1 MEDLNIPTP
10 PQDIPKSPAYKGTNT
25 TLDVGASMGN
35 YKAGEFKFTMK
46 QGFDPYKY
54 RAQSQGF
61 GEQLAKTVGNS
72 ILNVATGIG
81 EFVGYGGALITE
93 WGTDRDYSNAM
104 TEAMKAMKNPFGEVY
119 RTNPELMVD
128 PTDAAWYLNTFG
140 DLATSIATFAIP
152 GAGLAKVFQSAAK
165 AAALAMDGAAM
176 AKIGMTTGR
185 LLSAGKAAAQVASAA
200 SLSYAEGA
208 MSGLDVYEKTYK
220 AQYDKAIKEG
230 KDEVTAK
237 EFAADRASN
246 AASTTVQ
253 LNTIMN
259 TGLNMIQMLPFFHNA
274 DDAVRKWTREEA
286 VMRKG
291 ESAKEYADRMKNF
304 AAGGPNAQNYLK
316 SLYRPYGV
324 IGESASESLEEL
336 NNQFAEK
343 TGYAVGQSGK
353 KAGAFSQLKELENYF
368 DRTMDAEG
376 AYAAALG
383 AIGGAGTTVFVDYV
397 PIHRVDAV
405 GADGKL
411 IPKMASDGKEVIDP
425 VTGKTKYKKTFV
437 SGITRKYNGQA
448 EYMNSIADSLAKD
461 ADWFHAQQE
470 DLKKAVNENRTAD
483 AELIRNNMTSI
494 ANLNAVQLGMAE
506 NVKQMYQQM
515 YDIDDKNDV
524 GAERVAEID
533 KQLEQAS
540 QIEDEAERNAQ
551 VQALEAQKVEAEK
564 LVGKSSADL
573 AGLGPK
579 YKVQAQR
586 AMRQIDII
594 QKAYNEAEADYGFE
608 TSDKETGV
616 MDYMYRKK
624 AHLKLLEENIKN
636 LEEDHAELSKEFN
649 TQSRL
654 NIDRNSL
661 QAADAQQAKE
671 YENANKTRARL
682 VNDRDMIRILS
693 KRIIDGTATDT
704 DRANFNTVMQKY
716 GAIATG
722 TISGDTNAT
731 LKTIDKEIDR
741 YLADKER
748 IDQLYAESIG
758 FEDWKKDKPNA
769 TLQDYFKAVSK
780 QFGYS
785 EAISQMQESIESSKS
800 QLAISAAQMKALETE
815 GLKKLREVMKTD
827 REKAVKA
834 EEERMKKEI
843 VDTQNASITKIAEAD
858 LWEQRRQNAIQDIG
872 SRIAT
877 LQGELKSI
885 SERVNTLR
893 QKKRNMLDRFFDA
906 TIGIE
911 RDLTKRIA
919 NINAEIQ
926 GLQEKRFQ
934 EEQATPPEVT
944 PTPVGAE
951 PAEDASQEAEE
962 AAETQPEEEVTEPAP
977 FPGTEPVTDEAVRM
991 EQIENWKAMARNKN
1005 MYLTIPELKELL
1017 ASATL
1022 NELSDE
1028 EMQAIVEENLIYVRD
1043 IVTTAAE
1050 AFSDVVNML
1059 FAMPISSDSRNA
1071 TANAIEDMGRSLE
1084 DPRSEVPTDTEIVN
1098 YLNEQVPALEGLED
1112 VPFLANR
1119 LKQAI
1124 DAMHQQD
1131 LMYEEVA
1138 SQAMAIVMSQRAN
1151 NTYDPADMVGQ
1162 PTKEPPPP
1170 AIGEGPVEAPFENF
1184 NTQPAAGKDSL
1195 LEADKQIH
1203 LGLKSTAG
1211 THLAA
1216 STLEYTEDS
1225 DGTNFFFV
1233 DRRFA
1238 DGRLMLNE
1246 NNERLLDPK
1255 VAAAGS
1261 QITFRIEKDNTD
1273 GINAYDAQGK
1283 IKMDQDS
1290 LGSFSIAIYGADGVK
1305 LGYLHTTK
1313 WVRESRI
1320 NDAKD
1325 AEQFRNIGGNAEDV
1339 AKAEEDLLNIRTFIA
1354 NAYNRNSGDVEFT
1367 TTVTDK
1373 GTGITHLHREQES
1386 SGKKPEVKEK
1396 SAATLLPD
1404 TSLRMG
1410 VLLGGAIKLQW
1421 NEEMSA
1427 EEAGIKPDQ
1436 AKAMNGQ
1443 AVAILPT
1450 ANGKFTYAALYRSN
1464 LAPMMENSVEYKTV
1478 LSLFDMFLKGEQ
1490 TEDTDKVK
1498 EITGHDPLTELGLKA
1513 ILNEQFTET
1522 SLIKDTDLLQ
1532 IPNANQKL
1540 LLQIKGNTISLGR
1553 HGAGQS
1559 LLSVNKKDTMSDK
1572 FKQQLLALMNSRL
1585 RVAAIT
1591 NPKIATRGLNSE
1603 GKFNMLM
1610 ITEDGVKSRE
1620 FANYN
1625 EFFKATTTTIVDGTA
1640 RDAQGNYRYTSNPK
1654 ITFNLPGLKV
1664 VAKPTTPIVSVAT
1677 TPEEDSTL
1685 ESDIDFFSGEMTFT
1699 DVNNM
1704 IVSSMEAIE
1713 NEDSPNVIPLTEE
1726 TLESL
1731 YNKLPASERNGKTV
1745 DEVKRERISLGYTF
1759 IVVGDNPF
1767 RRCS

>member
-10 PQDIPKSPAYKGTNT
+10 QQDIPKSPAYKGTNT

-72 ILNVATGIG
+72 IINVATGIG
-81 EFVGYGGALITE
+81 EFVGYGGAFITE

-128 PTDAAWYLNTFG
+128 PTDSAWYLNTFG

-152 GAGLAKVFQSAAK
+152 GAGLAKVFGSAAR

-185 LLSAGKAAAQVASAA
+185 LLSAGKATAQVASAA
-200 SLSYAEGA
+200 SLAYVEGA

-220 AQYDKAIKEG
+220 AQYDRAIKEG
-230 KDEVTAK
+230 KDEIAAK

-286 VMRKG
+286 VMKKG

-624 AHLKLLEENIKN
+624 AHLKLLEDNINN

-649 TQSRL
+649 SQSRL

-661 QAADAQQAKE
+661 QAADAEQAKA
-671 YENANKTRARL
+671 YSNLNKVRSQL
-682 VNDRDMIRILS
+682 VNDGDVIRVLGRRIL
-693 KRIIDGTATDT
+693 DGTATDT
-704 DRANFNTVMQKY
+704 DRANFNVMMQKY

-722 TISGDTNAT
+722 SISADTNAT
-731 LKTIDKEIDR
+731 LKTIDKEAARIQ
-741 YLADKER
+741 KEKDT
-748 IDQLYAESIG
+748 IDQAYSESVG
-758 FEDWKKDKPNA
+758 FEDWKKGKPNA
-769 TLQDYFKAVSK
+769 TIQDYFKAVAK

-785 EAISQMQESIESSKS
+785 DAITQMQEAIEKNKS
-800 QLAISAAQMKALETE
+800 QLAISAAQMRALETE
-815 GLKKLREVMKTD
+815 GLKKLREVMKSD
-827 REKAVKA
+827 REKLVKA
-834 EEERMKKEI
+834 EEERMKQEV
-843 VDTQNASITKIAEAD
+843 VDTQNASISKLAQKD
-858 LWEQRRQNAIQDIG
+858 LWEQRRQNAIKDIG
-872 SRIAT
+872 SKIAA
-877 LQGELKSI
+877 LQGELKTV
-885 SERVNTLR
+885 SERLTALRTKKRSMVDRFIDNTL
-893 QKKRNMLDRFFDA
+893 
-906 TIGIE
+906 GIE
-911 RDLTKRIA
+911 RDLIKRIA

-926 GLQEKRFQ
+926 GLQEKKFQ

-944 PTPVGAE
+944 PTPVGAK
-951 PAEDASQEAEE
+951 PAKNASQEDEQAAEAEAAEE
-962 AAETQPEEEVTEPAP
+962 APEPEAAELPGEEEVT
-977 FPGTEPVTDEAVRM
+977 DDAVRM

-1022 NELSDE
+1022 NQLSDD
-1028 EMQAIVEENLIYVRD
+1028 EMQQIVEDNLIYVRD
-1043 IVTTAAE
+1043 VVTTPAE
-1050 AFSDVVNML
+1050 AFTDVLNMIRS
-1059 FAMPISSDSRNA
+1059 FPISQETRITTFKSIA
-1071 TANAIEDMGRSLE
+1071 EMMAGLE
-1084 DPRSEVPTDTEIVN
+1084 DPRSEVPTDAEILR
-1098 YLNEQVPALEGLED
+1098 YLKEQVSQLENIEAL
-1112 VPFLANR
+1112 PFLANSI
-1119 LKQAI
+1119 KQAI
-1124 DAMHQQD
+1124 DAMHQQG
-1131 LMYEEVA
+1131 LMFEEVRTQGFA
-1138 SQAMAIVMSQRAN
+1138 LMGIQDKNDS
-1151 NTYDPADMVGQ
+1151 YDPANVTPE
-1162 PTKEPPPP
+1162 PTPPVN
-1170 AIGEGPVEAPFENF
+1170 EGPVEAPFENF
-1184 NTQPAAGKDSL
+1184 DTQPSASKDGL
-1195 LEADKQIH
+1195 LEIDKQVH
-1203 LGLKSTAG
+1203 LGVKSMAG

-1216 STLEYTEDS
+1216 STLEYTEDN

-1233 DRRFA
+1233 DKR
-1238 DGRLMLNE
+1238 DGGKLVLDA

-1261 QITFRIEKDNTD
+1261 QVTFRIEKDNIE

-1283 IKMDQDS
+1283 IKTDQDS
-1290 LGSFSIAIYGADGVK
+1290 LGSFSVAIYGSDGVK
-1305 LGYLHTTK
+1305 IGYLHTTK

-1320 NDAKD
+1320 DNAKD
-1325 AEQFRNIGGNAEDV
+1325 TEQFRNIGGNEADV
-1339 AKAEEDLLNIRTFIA
+1339 AQAEEDLLNIRTFIA

-1367 TTVTDK
+1367 TNITEK
-1373 GTGITHLHREQES
+1373 GAGITHLYREQEDP
-1386 SGKKPEVKEK
+1386 GKKPQIKEK

-1410 VLLGGAIKLQW
+1410 VLLGGSIKLQW
-1421 NEEMSA
+1421 NEEISA
-1427 EEAGIKPDQ
+1427 SEAGIKPDQ

-1443 AVAILPT
+1443 AVAILPA
-1450 ANGKFTYAALYRSN
+1450 ANGTFTYAALYRSS
-1464 LAPMMENSVEYKTV
+1464 LAPMLENSVEYKTV
-1478 LSLFDMFLKGEQ
+1478 LRLFEMFLNGAQ
-1490 TEDTDKVK
+1490 TEDTDLVK

-1522 SLIKDTDLLQ
+1522 SIIKDVDLADN
-1532 IPNANQKL
+1532 PNASNKL
-1540 LLQIKGNTISLGR
+1540 LLQIKGNAISIGR

-1591 NPKIATRGLNSE
+1591 NPKIGTRGFNSE

-1610 ITEDGVKSRE
+1610 ITEAGVQSRS

-1640 RDAQGNYRYTSNPK
+1640 VDKDGNYRYTANPK
-1654 ITFNLPGLKV
+1654 INFNLPGLRI
-1664 VAKPTTPIVSVAT
+1664 VAKPTTPIVTVAA

-1685 ESDIDFFSGEMTFT
+1685 ESDVDFFSGEMNFT
-1699 DVNNM
+1699 QENSM
-1704 IVSSMEAIE
+1704 IRSSMEAIN
-1713 NEDSPNVIPLTEE
+1713 NEDSPNVLPLTEQLLQE
-1726 TLESL
+1726 L
-1731 YNKLPASERNGKTV
+1731 YNKLPASARNGKSV
-1745 DEVKRERISLGYTF
+1745 EEVKRERISLGYTF

-1767 RRCS
+1767 QRCS